1 MAMALG
7 HAVRG
12 NGELLGFDPAGK
24 KLCPGTGSKPSGGF
38 GEGDK
43 LIICDGEREAVP
55 VIEAPDQVRYGEV
68 AGAHLGVLR

>member
-1 MAMALG
+1 MAAALG

-55 VIEAPDQVRYGEV
+55 VI
-68 AGAHLGVLR
+68 

>member
-7 HAVRG
+7 HAVRRAG
-12 NGELLGFDPAGK
+12 DVLGFDPAGK

-38 GEGDK
+38 GKGDK

-55 VIEAPDQVRYGEV
+55 IIEAPDQVRDGEV
-68 AGAHLGVLR
+68 GGAHFALL